1 MISNALNH
9 LPPGLAPAMPARLIS
24 LRMMTLRG
32 HLTMQLAHG
41 NCLFSNQTQFFSLAS
56 RAQPTR
62 KFRDFPNGPNLLL
75 KKVESRAEVVVQEMN
90 KELLF

>member
-9 LPPGLAPAMPARLIS
+9 LPPGFAPTMPSRLIS

-41 NCLFSNQTQFFSLAS
+41 NCVISNRTQFLGLG
-56 RAQPTR
+56 RADDRFLSSATPAPQQC
-62 KFRDFPNGPNLLL
+62 KLRDFQTDPICC
-75 KKVESRAEVVVQEMN
+75 
-90 KELLF
+90 